1 MPRHFVISACF
12 RMNSNRLR
20 SLPHLLLA
28 LLLTF
33 AGAQQA
39 TAQDAGAGTATVSKA
54 GVTPGAA
61 AAATPATAVAPA
73 AGGGDAAA
81 VQAGDALFKANCTQ
95 CHAVNEQVVGPALA
109 GISKRRPITWI
120 IPWIKNSAKVVAS
133 GDEYAVALY
142 NKFQKQQM
150 PSFGLSDKEIT
161 SIVAYITSQEGGAQQ
176 PGGGATVQNAQ
187 AADGAAA
194 AGADAGAGSGKYVD
208 VLLIALVVVLIVMV
222 VTLVIIGN
230 LMKDVLRGRK
240 DLDGR
245 DTEILEQRF
254 DWGKL
259 YRSPVLRGVVGV
271 VFALVLLYEGVQS
284 VMAVGLTQGYQP
296 TQPIAF
302 SHKLHAGE
310 HQINC
315 AYCHTS
321 VYKGKS
327 ANIPSA
333 NICMNCHSQ
342 IKTES
347 PEIKKIYRAIERKQ
361 PVQWVRIHNLP
372 DLAYFNHSQHTQVA
386 GLQCQTCHGP
396 IQNMEVVYQYSALTM
411 GWCINCHRES
421 PLNTKGNA
429 YYDNLVKLHDTKN
442 AAAPFTVSSNGGT
455 ECSKCHY

>member
-1 MPRHFVISACF
+1 
-12 RMNSNRLR
+12 MNSLRFR
-20 SLPHLLLA
+20 SLTQLLLA
-28 LLLTF
+28 LVFTF
-33 AGAQQA
+33 AGIQPAA
-39 TAQDAGAGTATVSKA
+39 AQDAATVKTQ
-54 GVTPGAA
+54 GVVPGAT
-61 AAATPATAVAPA
+61 AAATPATIAAPA

-81 VQAGDALFKANCTQ
+81 IAAGDALFKGNCTQ
-95 CHAVNEQVVGPALA
+95 CHAVNEQVVGPALS
-109 GISKRRPITWI
+109 GISKRRPISWI
-120 IPWIKNSAKVVAS
+120 IPWIKNSTKLVAS
-133 GDEYAVALY
+133 GDDYAVAINNKY
-142 NKFQKQQM
+142 NKQQM
-150 PSFGLSDKEIT
+150 PSFALSDKEII
-161 SIVAYITSQEGGAQQ
+161 SIVAYITSEEGKIAGPAVTAGAGAVAA
-176 PGGGATVQNAQ
+176 GGP
-187 AADGAAA
+187 AAD
-194 AGADAGAGSGKYVD
+194 GADAGAGKYVD
-208 VLLIALVVVLIVMV
+208 VLLIVLVVVLIVLV

-240 DLDGR
+240 NLDGR
-245 DTEILEQRF
+245 DVEVLEQRF
-254 DWGKL
+254 DWSKF
-259 YRSPVLRGVVGV
+259 YRSPVLRGVVGT

-284 VMAVGLTQGYQP
+284 VMAVGLNQGYQP

-302 SHKLHAGE
+302 SHKLHAGQ

-321 VYKGKS
+321 VYKSKS

-347 PEIKKIYRAIERKQ
+347 PEIKKIYRAIEHKQ
-361 PVQWVRIHNLP
+361 PIQWVRIHNLP

-411 GWCINCHRES
+411 GWCINCHREM
-421 PLNTKGNA
+421 PLNTKDNK

-442 AAAPFTVSSNGGT
+442 GGAPFTVSSNGGT

>member
-1 MPRHFVISACF
+1 
-12 RMNSNRLR
+12 MNSFLSRTKYWV
-20 SLPHLLLA
+20 LA
-28 LLLTF
+28 LFLTL
-33 AGAQQA
+33 AVTAN
-39 TAQDAGAGTATVSKA
+39 AQDATKTATVSQQGVDPGGTA
-54 GVTPGAA
+54 G
-61 AAATPATAVAPA
+61 ATPAT
-73 AGGGDAAA
+73 GGGDQAAIA
-81 VQAGDALFKANCTQ
+81 AGDALFKSNCAQ
-95 CHAVNEQVVGPALA
+95 CHAVNEKVVGPALA
-109 GISKRRPITWI
+109 GISKRRPISWI

-133 GDEYAVALY
+133 GDEYAVKLY
-142 NKFQKQQM
+142 NDNGKQQM

-161 SIVAYITSQEGGAQQ
+161 SIVAWVTSQEGQAGAVAAAG
-176 PGGGATVQNAQ
+176 PTVGNANT
-187 AADGAAA
+187 ADGQAS
-194 AGADAGAGSGKYVD
+194 GADAGGAGAGKYAD
-208 VLLIALVVVLIVMV
+208 ILLIVLVVVLIVLV
-222 VTLVIIGN
+222 VTLAIIAN

-245 DTEILEQRF
+245 DVEVLNQRF
-254 DWGKL
+254 NWAGL
-259 YRSPVLRGVVGV
+259 YQSAALRGIVGV
-271 VFALVLLYEGVQS
+271 VVALALLYAGVQS

-310 HQINC
+310 NNINC

-327 ANIPSA
+327 ANIPSP

-361 PVQWVRIHNLP
+361 PIQWVRVHNLP
-372 DLAYFNHSQHTQVA
+372 DLAYFNHSQHTQV
-386 GLQCQTCHGP
+386 GGIQCQTCHGP

-411 GWCINCHRES
+411 GWCINCHRET

-429 YYDNLVKLHDTKN
+429 YYDNLVKLHDKSNN
-442 AAAPFTVSSNGGT
+442 AVPFTVSSNGGT